1 MPNFHLSA
9 EDISLEDGHIL
20 HAKVANEE
28 GEFLDSQLDLDYY
41 IGNDDGNFQWG
52 GENYSHSAEDISFE
66 LEGDDNVPVLRA
78 SLGNMEGEN
87 VSRDLN
93 LAECIGNDNGV
104 LVFEH
109 TDVMGG
115 GVKIYCC
122 LVLVSISLVI

>member
-52 GENYSHSAEDISFE
+52 GESKHLLLICPFDAYVAI
-66 LEGDDNVPVLRA
+66 LTPLI
-78 SLGNMEGEN
+78 
-87 VSRDLN
+87 VSRL
-93 LAECIGNDNGV
+93 LPFC
-104 LVFEH
+104 
-109 TDVMGG
+109 
-115 GVKIYCC
+115 
-122 LVLVSISLVI
+122 